1 MNLSATEIKAQRAKL
16 KKALDKALKETMK
29 PPPKLSI
36 SEWAD
41 EYRQLSSESSAE
53 AGRWST
59 SRAEYQRG
67 MMDAV
72 SDKKIETVVLMT
84 AAQIGKTE
92 LINNVVGFH
101 ISQDPAPML
110 VVQPTLEMAQ
120 TWSKDRLAP
129 AIRDTPALSAK
140 IKDPRS
146 RDSGNTTLHKVFPGG
161 HVTACGANS
170 PSSLAS
176 RPCRVILCDEVDRY
190 PLSAGTEGDP
200 IALAKKR
207 ATTFWNKKIIL
218 VSTPTEK
225 GASRIEAA
233 YDESDQRRYY
243 VPCADC
249 GEEQELKWA
258 NVRWEN
264 GDPTTAE
271 YICEHCGTCWG
282 DAKRFQAIRYGR
294 WQATAEGDG
303 KTAGFHISA
312 LYSPWTALE
321 DIVRD
326 FLASKS
332 DPMRLKAWVN
342 TTLGE
347 TFEEDGERIDE
358 FSLFDRKEDFGETL
372 PAGAVV
378 LVAGVDVQDDRL
390 ACEIVAYGK
399 GEESWSIYYEEIYGD
414 PSGPQLWQDLD
425 FILSQTFTHPE
436 KGDMIIR
443 STCIDSGGHYTQQV
457 YNYVKLRTGRRIF
470 AIKGIGGEGKPI
482 IGRPSKNNIGKIN
495 LFPVGTDTA
504 KELLFARLKIDEPGP
519 GYCHFPLDREEEY
532 FRMLTAEKKV
542 LRYFK
547 GRPKREWV
555 KTRQRNEALDC
566 RVYAMAAL
574 QVMGINIEAVVKQQ
588 QNSVGSQKKH
598 AVRRP
603 GMPRKNSFVH
613 GYRQT

>member
-72 SDKKIETVVLMT
+72 SDKTIETVVLMT

-207 ATTFWNKKIIL
+207 STTFWNKKIIL

-233 YDESDQRRYY
+233 YEESDQRRYY

-258 NVRWEN
+258 NVRWQD
-264 GDPTTAE
+264 GDPKTAE

-574 QVMGINIEAVVKQQ
+574 QVMGINIEAVAKQQ

-603 GMPRKNSFVH
+603 GVPRKNSFVH
-613 GYRQT
+613 GYR

>member
-41 EYRQLSSESSAE
+41 QYRQLSSESSAE

-72 SDKKIETVVLMT
+72 SDKTIETVVLMT

-372 PAGAVV
+372 PVGAVV

-457 YNYVKLRTGRRIF
+457 YNYVKLRAGRRIF

-574 QVMGINIEAVVKQQ
+574 QVMGINIEAVAKQQ

-613 GYRQT
+613 GYR

>member
-41 EYRQLSSESSAE
+41 QYRQLSSESSAE

-72 SDKKIETVVLMT
+72 SDKTIETVVLMT

-372 PAGAVV
+372 PIGAVV

-457 YNYVKLRTGRRIF
+457 YNYVKLRAGRRIF
-470 AIKGIGGEGKPI
+470 AIKGVGGEGKPI

-574 QVMGINIEAVVKQQ
+574 QVMGINIEAVAKQQ

-613 GYRQT
+613 GYR

>member
-312 LYSPWTALE
+312 LYSPWTASE

-613 GYRQT
+613 GYR